1 MDKIVKFKSGD
12 VLYSTLNDKV
22 VTLQRRWDRQSN
34 QRTAWLVTSYPN
46 GGEEYAL
53 SEDELQTLPYRE
65 LKSKIDR
72 ELDNYT
78 ENGVGTE
85 RVIKKSLLENNNID
99 SLINGFNVKIRGLIQ
114 ENTTK
119 LSNYD
124 IEDILLHSG
133 DLIDNF
139 GRITKR

>member
-1 MDKIVKFKSGD
+1 MEKIVKFKAGD

-34 QRTAWLVTSYPN
+34 QRTAWLVTNYHN

-53 SEDELQTLPYRE
+53 AEDELQTLLYRD
-65 LKSKIDR
+65 LKSKIDK

-78 ENGVGTE
+78 ENGIGTE
-85 RVIKKSLLENNNID
+85 KVIKKSLLESNDID
-99 SLINGFNVKIRGLIQ
+99 SLINEFNVKIRGLIQ
-114 ENTTK
+114 ENTAK

-124 IEDILLHSG
+124 VEDILLHSG
-133 DLIDNF
+133 DVIDNF
-139 GRITKR
+139 SRIGKR